1 MNIKEVAAKLYS
13 DGKIDERKLF
23 SVANAKRLPQGY
35 GYIGLGLKGDNLV
48 IFDYQFKTGVG
59 EVIYDIPIAD
69 VEKLKV
75 GAFLGI
81 FTYLKFTYCG
91 GKFNIQNFAFS
102 LGIEAAIREAHKA
115 KEEKKT
121 A

>member
-13 DGKIDERKLF
+13 EGKIDERKLF

-35 GYIGLGLKGDNLV
+35 GYIGLGMKGNNLI
-48 IFDYQFKTGVG
+48 IFDYELRKGVG
-59 EVIYDIPIAD
+59 EVIYDIPLVD

-102 LGIEAAIREAHKA
+102 LGIEKAIRNANKIGNEQKSA
-115 KEEKKT
+115 
-121 A
+121 